1 MEVFIPGLL
10 LFLVTI
16 LITIFIIPQSTP
28 MVAAVLSILFLAY
41 GVYDH
46 YLLFAPEY
54 RLSTWQDGIKI
65 YAPFIMLA
73 GIILFII
80 YFIFVFFTGGE
91 VPVPKMEMPEIPEMP
106 EMPTL
111 NAIKN
116 KANNAVNNAVNGT
129 NKKPNNAKPANT
141 NNTMSRSLFETI

>member
-1 MEVFIPGLL
+1 MEFFIPGLL

-116 KANNAVNNAVNGT
+116 KANNAVN
-129 NKKPNNAKPANT
+129 KEHKPLRVHRWIT
-141 NNTMSRSLFETI
+141 